1 MVPCLLS
8 FPKCLHFQCSDR
20 VSGCAGLRSRVC
32 TQCRSIKEES
42 TMGTNPA
49 APAPG
54 AAAGPQPCPVPNDLQ
69 KKVDELEGLS
79 KKQKLT
85 DAKLPLAEINHITGI
100 EDNTES
106 HYMQR

>member
-1 MVPCLLS
+1 MLRGGSFGSLPLCGRRGPTVTVACRHFVRLEMVPCLLS

-54 AAAGPQPCPVPNDLQ
+54 AAAGPQPCPVPNDVQ
-69 KKVDELEGLS
+69 KK
-79 KKQKLT
+79 
-85 DAKLPLAEINHITGI
+85 A
-100 EDNTES
+100 
-106 HYMQR
+106 